1 VSLINEAL
9 KKARVEAAQRDAER
23 RGVLVP
29 KAAALEPRRR
39 GGSAVTWALAVVA
52 ALGLAATGGMWLA
65 RRGAVPVDPP
75 EAAAMDGGEA
85 RGAGAGAGAPEGGDG
100 GPETAAVPE
109 AVAPEAVA
117 PETGSARAAAPV
129 AIDPPPAVADAPR
142 PAPADP
148 DPAPPEGTD
157 PAPAAGTAAGSEAL
171 PPPARPS
178 ASADPPAPAPRKRPA
193 AAPTAAEGYL
203 REAPLPAG
211 GSIRLDGIVWSEATP
226 AAVIEGQ
233 IVGPGEY
240 VRGARIVRVERQRV
254 VLEADGVELVIRLR

>member
-65 RRGAVPVDPP
+65 RRGVVPLDPP
-75 EAAAMDGGEA
+75 EAAAMDGVEA
-85 RGAGAGAGAPEGGDG
+85 RGAGAAAGAPEGGDG

-109 AVAPEAVA
+109 AVAPE
-117 PETGSARAAAPV
+117 TGSDRAAAPV

-157 PAPAAGTAAGSEAL
+157 PAPAAGTAAGSEAGSEAP